1 MIRDDDIAALRGLAP
16 FSEMAEENL
25 QALVQASYLQRFPA
39 TTQLIEEGDRA
50 DMLHILLDGVVELY
64 GSFKDREGTLII
76 MHPVRAF
83 ILAAIVQ
90 DLPYLMS
97 ARTISPARV
106 LMIPA
111 PVAHRLLREDAAFN
125 DAMMRALAEE
135 FRRVLKAL
143 KSHKLR
149 DGTERIAA
157 YLLELRHNSA
167 DADVVTLPADRK
179 TIATYPGMTR
189 ENLSRSLQTVREHGA
204 TVRGNEVRFRDVE
217 KLRALARPSRLID
230 DLDPDPH
237 PKRT

>member
-1 MIRDDDIAALRGLAP
+1 MIRDDDIAALRGLTP
-16 FSEMAEENL
+16 FSEMTEENL

-39 TTQLIEEGDRA
+39 STQLIEEGDRA

-64 GSFKDREGTLII
+64 GSFKEREGTLII

-97 ARTISPARV
+97 ARTVHQARI

-111 PVAHRLLREDAAFN
+111 PIAQRLLRSDPAFN
-125 DAMMRALAEE
+125 DAMMRALAHE

-157 YLLELRHNSA
+157 YFLELRHKNA
-167 DADVVTLPADRK
+167 DADVVRLPADRK
-179 TIATYPGMTR
+179 TIATYLGMTR

-204 TVRGNEVRFRDVE
+204 AVRGNEIHFHDVD
-217 KLRALARPSRLID
+217 KLRMLAYPSPLID
-230 DLDPDPH
+230 DLDP
-237 PKRT
+237 RE

>member
-39 TTQLIEEGDRA
+39 STQLIEEGDRA

-125 DAMMRALAEE
+125 AAMMRALAEE
-135 FRRVLKAL
+135 FRRGLKAL

-167 DADVVTLPADRK
+167 DVDVVTLPADRK
-179 TIATYPGMTR
+179 TIATYLGMTR

-204 TVRGNEVRFRDVE
+204 AVRGNEVRFRDVE

-230 DLDPDPH
+230 DLDPDPD
-237 PKRT
+237 PQP

>member
-1 MIRDDDIAALRGLAP
+1 MIRDDDIAALRGLPP
-16 FSEMAEENL
+16 FSEMTEENL

-39 TTQLIEEGDRA
+39 STQLIEEGDRA

-64 GSFKDREGTLII
+64 GSFKDRESTLII

-111 PVAHRLLREDAAFN
+111 PVAHRLLRADAGFN
-125 DAMMRALAEE
+125 DGMMRALAEE
-135 FRRVLKAL
+135 FRHVLKAL

-157 YLLELRHNSA
+157 YFLELRHNNA
-167 DADVVTLPADRK
+167 DADVVKLPADRK
-179 TIATYPGMTR
+179 TIATYLGMTR

-204 TVRGNEVRFRDVE
+204 TVRGNEVHFRDIE

-230 DLDPDPH
+230 DVDPGPE
-237 PKRT
+237 RT

>member
-1 MIRDDDIAALRGLAP
+1 MIRDDDIAALRSLTP

-39 TTQLIEEGDRA
+39 STELIEEGDRA
-50 DMLHILLDGVVELY
+50 DMLHILLDGVMELY
-64 GSFKDREGTLII
+64 GRFKDREGTLII

-97 ARTISPARV
+97 ARTVHPARI

-111 PVAHRLLREDAAFN
+111 PIAQRLLRSDSAFN
-125 DAMMRALAEE
+125 DAMMRALADE

-157 YLLELRHNSA
+157 YFLELRHKNA
-167 DADVVTLPADRK
+167 DADVVRLPADRK
-179 TIATYPGMTR
+179 TIATYLGMTR

-204 TVRGNEVRFRDVE
+204 AVRGNEIHFRDID
-217 KLRALARPSRLID
+217 KLRMLAYPSRLID
-230 DLDPDPH
+230 DLDPGE
-237 PKRT
+237 